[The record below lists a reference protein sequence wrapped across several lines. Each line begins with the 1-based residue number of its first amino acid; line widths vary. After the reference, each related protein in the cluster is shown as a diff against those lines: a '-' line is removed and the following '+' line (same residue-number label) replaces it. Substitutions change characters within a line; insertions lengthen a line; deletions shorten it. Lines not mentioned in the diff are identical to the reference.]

1 MKTIKF
7 IQFIKSHLWPCYRKD
22 HDGSELF
29 IYAIISFII
38 GVIAGLAVTTG
49 SISVIVGAVL
59 MFIFMGYTF
68 LTFIEASRRHSL
80 FQDDWYKEH
89 HFIRH
94 KEEK

>member
-1 MKTIKF
+1 MKAIKF
-7 IQFIKSHLWPCYRKD
+7 IQFIKSHLWPAYCKN

-29 IYAIISFII
+29 IYAIVSFII
-38 GVIAGLAVTTG
+38 GVLAGLAATNG
-49 SISVIVGAVL
+49 SIIGAIM

-68 LTFIEASRRHSL
+68 LTFIEASHRHRL

-94 KEEK
+94 KEDE